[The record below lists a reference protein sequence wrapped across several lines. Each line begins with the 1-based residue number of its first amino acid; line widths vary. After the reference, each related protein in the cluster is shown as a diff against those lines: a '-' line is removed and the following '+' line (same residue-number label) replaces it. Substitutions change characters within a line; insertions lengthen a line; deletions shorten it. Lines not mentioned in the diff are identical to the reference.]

1 MTGDA
6 RTTPSEF
13 YPAAKRVSLPSRPDP
28 TVVVA
33 NLTDTGSVDARNDTR
48 EDVGEFYP
56 GGRIVTAVP
65 QRRQDAMPL
74 DGETLATNT
83 IPSLRDAIRRIGTA
97 LGATVSCVL
106 FAVAVEVQSVKM
118 NEIDFDADV
127 SVVTNV
133 TGVVEMARQV
143 ASNETAIAT
152 KADAEKT
159 VSISTGGA
167 STNLV
172 VRPVYANVNLVIRE
186 VETANGQ
193 RQFRLIRRE
202 DD

>member
-1 MTGDA
+1 MIKRA
-6 RTTPSEF
+6 IALI
-13 YPAAKRVSLPSRPDP
+13 AA
-28 TVVVA
+28 T
-33 NLTDTGSVDARNDTR
+33 
-48 EDVGEFYP
+48 
-56 GGRIVTAVP
+56 
-65 QRRQDAMPL
+65 
-74 DGETLATNT
+74 
-83 IPSLRDAIRRIGTA
+83 TA
-97 LGATVSCVL
+97 LGA
-106 FAVAVEVQSVKM
+106 FAITATKEYVDEKNRAQNAV
-118 NEIDFDADV
+118 IDALAT
-127 SVVTNV
+127 TNA
-133 TGVVEMARQV
+133 TLRAELAETARQV